1 MHMRFSD
8 ANQDYLLTYLLTYLI
23 KTSTADSLPEPSRSL
38 AIQLIIGQWR
48 GELLC
53 RQAVS
58 SYSFPRFLL
67 SLSLFLSLSL
77 SLSLSGFLPLAL
89 SIAFAFHTIS
99 IYMYHLPPS
108 PFSLRELGSCR
119 LRLSS
124 FNFQKTSVK

>member
-67 SLSLFLSLSL
+67 SLSLSFSLFLSLSL
-77 SLSLSGFLPLAL
+77 SLSFGFPPARSLYLFR
-89 SIAFAFHTIS
+89 SS
-99 IYMYHLPPS
+99 YHLYLHVHV
-108 PFSLRELGSCR
+108 SLA
-119 LRLSS
+119 
-124 FNFQKTSVK
+124 SVSLLTKGNGILQTTIKLI

>member
-67 SLSLFLSLSL
+67 SLSLSFSLSLFLSPFRVSSRLLSLSL
-77 SLSLSGFLPLAL
+77 SLFIPSLSTCITCL
-89 SIAFAFHTIS
+89 
-99 IYMYHLPPS
+99 HLP
-108 PFSLRELGSCR
+108 FH
-119 LRLSS
+119 
-124 FNFQKTSVK
+124 

>member
-67 SLSLFLSLSL
+67 SLSLSLSL
-77 SLSLSGFLPLAL
+77 SFSLPFGFPPACSLYRFRF
-89 SIAFAFHTIS
+89 S
-99 IYMYHLPPS
+99 YHLYLHV
-108 PFSLRELGSCR
+108 SLASISLFTKRIGILQTTIK
-119 LRLSS
+119 LI
-124 FNFQKTSVK
+124 

>member
-67 SLSLFLSLSL
+67 SLSLSLSLFLSPFRVSSLSLSL
-77 SLSLSGFLPLAL
+77 SLSLFIPSL
-89 SIAFAFHTIS
+89 STCITCL
-99 IYMYHLPPS
+99 HLP
-108 PFSLRELGSCR
+108 FH
-119 LRLSS
+119 
-124 FNFQKTSVK
+124 

>member
-1 MHMRFSD
+1 M
-8 ANQDYLLTYLLTYLI
+8 QIKTIYLLTYVLTLDILLI
-23 KTSTADSLPEPSRSL
+23 KTTTADSLPEPSRSL

-58 SYSFPRFLL
+58 SYSFPRFL
-67 SLSLFLSLSL
+67 LSLSL

>member
-1 MHMRFSD
+1 M
-8 ANQDYLLTYLLTYLI
+8 QIKTIYLLTYVLTLDILLI
-23 KTSTADSLPEPSRSL
+23 KTTTADSLPEPSRSL

-53 RQAVS
+53 RQARS
-58 SYSFPRFLL
+58 SYSVPRFLL
-67 SLSLFLSLSL
+67 SLFFSLSL

-124 FNFQKTSVK
+124 FKFQKTSVK